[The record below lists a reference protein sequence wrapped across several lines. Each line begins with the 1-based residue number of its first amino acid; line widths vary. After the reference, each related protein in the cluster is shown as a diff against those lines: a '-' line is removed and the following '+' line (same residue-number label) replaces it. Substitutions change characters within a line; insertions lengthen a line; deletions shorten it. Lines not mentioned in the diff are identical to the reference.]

1 MGNLAGGAT
10 TVIQDANQNFLERTW
25 IVGQTGAADHVP
37 QDGLDAC
44 HLAPLGSTS
53 RFLAM
58 YLCRSPSRMRGSAP
72 AQYLGI
78 SPDSS
83 AR

>member
-37 QDGLDAC
+37 QD
-44 HLAPLGSTS
+44 
-53 RFLAM
+53 
-58 YLCRSPSRMRGSAP
+58 
-72 AQYLGI
+72 
-78 SPDSS
+78 
-83 AR
+83 